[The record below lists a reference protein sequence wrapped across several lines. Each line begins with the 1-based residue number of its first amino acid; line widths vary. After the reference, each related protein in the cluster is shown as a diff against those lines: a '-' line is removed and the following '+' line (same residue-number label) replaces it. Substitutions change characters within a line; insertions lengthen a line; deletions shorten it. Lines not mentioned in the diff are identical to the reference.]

1 MVDFSFQ
8 DVKNTLQNNF
18 IFLGTSGQIASSA
31 VRELYM
37 RYHHKKKPPQWET
50 FFVMVPTHGLEP
62 RTH

>member
-37 RYHHKKKPPQWET
+37 RYHHKKSLRNGRP
-50 FFVMVPTHGLEP
+50 FL
-62 RTH
+62 